1 MEKKLILRGI
11 LAGAVAGL
19 LAFVFARIFAEPQ
32 IAKAIDYESG
42 RDAAQ
47 SALDKAAGLPAEAAD
62 PDLFSRTIQ
71 ANVGIGVGMVFFGMA
86 MGALFAV
93 AYTVCL
99 GRTGG
104 LRARSLALLVAGGG
118 FLGMYLVPFLK
129 YPANPPAI
137 GHEETIKQR
146 SALYLIMVV
155 CSIAFLAGAV
165 YLGKYLQKR
174 YGNWNA
180 TLLAGA
186 AFVVAIGI
194 VMLLLPQLGHLS
206 YNKANFGNQATE
218 TPLPLKD
225 SKGNIVYPGFP
236 ADVLYT
242 FRFYSVAA
250 QLILWTALGL
260 IFAPSPSA
268 SSIPRGRTRTPP
280 HRSPIPSRRDEL
292 PSTAGAVI
300 DEITAP
306 GPFSPQGH
314 GSWVVRSG
322 HVPGYGVSLLLAL
335 PTA

>member
-225 SKGNIVYPGFP
+225 SKGTIVYPGFP

-260 IFAPSPSA
+260 IFAPLAERLLNPARPDANTPSQE
-268 SSIPRGRTRTPP
+268 PDP
-280 HRSPIPSRRDEL
+280 
-292 PSTAGAVI
+292 
-300 DEITAP
+300 
-306 GPFSPQGH
+306 
-314 GSWVVRSG
+314 
-322 HVPGYGVSLLLAL
+322 VPA
-335 PTA
+335 